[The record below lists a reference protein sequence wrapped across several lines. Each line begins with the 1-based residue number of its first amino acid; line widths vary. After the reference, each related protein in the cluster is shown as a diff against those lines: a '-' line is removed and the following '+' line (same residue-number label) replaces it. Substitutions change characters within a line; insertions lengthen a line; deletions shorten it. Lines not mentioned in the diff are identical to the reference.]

1 MQDMQ
6 WEQPL
11 LRIEAKRRE
20 RGNRFA
26 TKPKPQIARKRKRND
41 NNKKPLKTFLIK
53 APALDQPKFTWP
65 YQGPASDSAWE
76 EGRWE
81 KWRWGSWG

>member
-53 APALDQPKFTWP
+53 APV
-65 YQGPASDSAWE
+65 
-76 EGRWE
+76 
-81 KWRWGSWG
+81 

>member
-26 TKPKPQIARKRKRND
+26 RKPKPQIVRKRKENN

-53 APALDQPKFTWP
+53 APV
-65 YQGPASDSAWE
+65 
-76 EGRWE
+76 
-81 KWRWGSWG
+81 